1 MSSIGENIRVLRLAR
16 GWTQEQLAGQLH
28 LTRQAVSH
36 YESDRTVPD
45 IDTCR
50 RLAELFGVELEVV
63 LEGEGEPAPTPR
75 WIPWLTLGTAG
86 LFPLVRSVLMVI
98 NQRHYLFSLEQINLG
113 TLPEAERLARMNRHI
128 TLSRIANTVESAGY
142 TAFFAVLVVL
152 VLWEVRQKKAAT
164 WRQKLILWGLVAAVT
179 VAATYP
185 LSFLDPV
192 FTATDYLLPA
202 SFLTARFG
210 VALAA
215 AWIIRKVQKR

>member
-215 AWIIRKVQKR
+215 AWIIRKVQKK

>member
-1 MSSIGENIRVLRLAR
+1 MATIGENIRVLRLSR
-16 GWTQEQLAGQLH
+16 GWTQQELAEKLH
-28 LTRQAVSH
+28 MTRQAVGH
-36 YESDRTVPD
+36 YESGRTTPD
-45 IDTCR
+45 VETCR
-50 RLAELFGVELEVV
+50 RLAEVFDVTLEVL

-86 LFPLVRSVLMVI
+86 AFPLLRSAIMVV
-98 NQRHYLFSLEQINLG
+98 NQRLYPVSLEQINLG
-113 TLPEAERLARMNRHI
+113 NLPEAERLALMNRHI
-128 TLSRIANTVESAGY
+128 ALSRAANAVETAGY

-152 VLWEVRQKKAAT
+152 VLWEIRQRQAT
-164 WRQKLILWGLVAAVT
+164 PWRQKLALWGLVAAVT

-185 LSFLDPV
+185 LSLFDPV

>member
-16 GWTQEQLAGQLH
+16 GWTQEQLAEQLH

-36 YESDRTVPD
+36 YESGRTVPD

-128 TLSRIANTVESAGY
+128 TLSRIANTVEAVGY
-142 TAFFAVLVVL
+142 AAFFAVLVVL
-152 VLWEVRQKKAAT
+152 VLWEVRQKKPLP
-164 WRQKLILWGLVAAVT
+164 WRQKLILWGLVAGVT
-179 VAATYP
+179 VVTTYP
-185 LSFLDPV
+185 LSLFDPV

>member
-1 MSSIGENIRVLRLAR
+1 MQKHWALSDAAN
-16 GWTQEQLAGQLH
+16 
-28 LTRQAVSH
+28 AV
-36 YESDRTVPD
+36 
-45 IDTCR
+45 
-50 RLAELFGVELEVV
+50 
-63 LEGEGEPAPTPR
+63 
-75 WIPWLTLGTAG
+75 
-86 LFPLVRSVLMVI
+86 
-98 NQRHYLFSLEQINLG
+98 
-113 TLPEAERLARMNRHI
+113 EA
-128 TLSRIANTVESAGY
+128 VGY
-142 TAFFAVLVVL
+142 AAFFAVLVVL

-215 AWIIRKVQKR
+215 AWIIRKVQKRWKVFYQRRKR

>member
-16 GWTQEQLAGQLH
+16 GWTQEQLAEQLH

-36 YESDRTVPD
+36 YESGRTVPD

-50 RLAELFGVELEVV
+50 RLSELFGVELEVL
-63 LEGEGEPAPTPR
+63 LEGEGEPVKLPR
-75 WIPWLTLGTAG
+75 WLYWLTLGTAG

-215 AWIIRKVQKR
+215 AWVIRKVQKK

>member
-16 GWTQEQLAGQLH
+16 GWTQEQLAQQLH

-36 YESDRTVPD
+36 YESGRTTPD

-50 RLAELFGVELEVV
+50 RLAELFGVELEVL
-63 LEGEGEPAPTPR
+63 LEGEGEPVKLPR
-75 WIPWLTLGTAG
+75 WLFWLTLGTAG
-86 LFPLVRSVLMVI
+86 LFPLARSVIMVVS
-98 NQRHYLFSLEQINLG
+98 QRRYPLLDLG
-113 TLPEAERLARMNRHI
+113 SLPETDRLMIMEKHFALTNA
-128 TLSRIANTVESAGY
+128 ANAVESAGY
-142 TAFFAVLVVL
+142 VSFWAVLVVL
-152 VLWEVRQKKAAT
+152 VLWEIRQKKPLP
-164 WRQKLILWGLVAAVT
+164 WRNQLILWGLVAAVT

-185 LSFLDPV
+185 LSLFDPV

-210 VALAA
+210 VALAV

>member
-1 MSSIGENIRVLRLAR
+1 MTNISENIRVLRLSR
-16 GWTQEQLAGQLH
+16 GWTQEELAEKLH
-28 LTRQAVSH
+28 VTRQAVGH
-36 YESDRTVPD
+36 YESGRTVPD
-45 IDTCR
+45 VDTCR
-50 RLAELFGVELEVV
+50 RLAEVFGVSLEVV

-86 LFPLVRSVLMVI
+86 AFPLVRSAIMVV
-98 NQRHYLFSLEQINLG
+98 NQRLYPLLNAGSLSEV
-113 TLPEAERLARMNRHI
+113 ERLALTEKHFA
-128 TLSRIANTVESAGY
+128 LSRAANAVETAGY

-152 VLWEVRQKKAAT
+152 VLWEIKQRQAT
-164 WRQKLILWGLVAAVT
+164 PWRQKLALWGLVAAVT

-185 LSFLDPV
+185 LSLFDPV

-215 AWIIRKVQKR
+215 AWVIRKVHKR